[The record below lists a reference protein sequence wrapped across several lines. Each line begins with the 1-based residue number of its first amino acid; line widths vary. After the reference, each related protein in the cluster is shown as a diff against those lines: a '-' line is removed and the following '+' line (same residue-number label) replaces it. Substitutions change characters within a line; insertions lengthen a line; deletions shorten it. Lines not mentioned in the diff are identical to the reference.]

1 MALKLKQKQGQ
12 KQEQKQDLSQQ
23 IDTAYLLDVEI
34 KEKKKALD
42 KSKGKIKAEAMREG
56 GKTLSGD
63 IAEVVF
69 SDETQTNID
78 PKDLFTLMVD
88 LDMEDE
94 FFKLVKVN
102 ITDAKE
108 KLGELSL
115 DEIASRSVKEYARMS
130 FKKRG

>member
-42 KSKGKIKAEAMREG
+42 KSKGKIKAEAIREG

-94 FFKLVKVN
+94 FWKLVKVN

-115 DEIASRSVKEYARMS
+115 DEIASRNVKEYARMS

>member
-12 KQEQKQDLSQQ
+12 KQEQKQDLGQQ

-56 GKTLSGD
+56 AKTLSGD

-88 LDMEDE
+88 LDMQDE

-115 DEIASRSVKEYARMS
+115 DEIASRNVKEYARMS

>member
-1 MALKLKQKQGQ
+1 MALKLKQKQNQ

-23 IDTAYLLDVEI
+23 IYTAYLLDVEI

-42 KSKGKIKAEAMREG
+42 KAKGSIKSTAIKEG
-56 GKTLSGD
+56 AKSLSGD

-94 FFKLVKVN
+94 FWKLVKVN

-115 DEIASRSVKEYARMS
+115 DSIASRNVKEYARMS

>member
-1 MALKLKQKQGQ
+1 MALKMKQKQNQ
-12 KQEQKQDLSQQ
+12 KQVQSSDLEQK
-23 IDTAYLLDVEI
+23 IDTAYMLDTEI
-34 KEKKKALD
+34 KEKKKVLD
-42 KSKGKIKAEAMREG
+42 GVKEELKAVAQGEGKKS
-56 GKTLSGD
+56 LSGEL
-63 IAEVVF
+63 AEVSF
-69 SDETQTNID
+69 IGETQTNID

-94 FFKLVKVN
+94 FWKLVKVN

-115 DEIASRSVKEYARMS
+115 DSIASRNVKEYAKMK

>member
-42 KSKGKIKAEAMREG
+42 KAKGGIKAEAMREG
-56 GKTLSGD
+56 AKTLSGD

-94 FFKLVKVN
+94 FWKLVKVN

-115 DEIASRSVKEYARMS
+115 DSIADRGVKEYARMS